1 MIWNSEIECADREQ
15 MHKMQSKELAVMA
28 KRMYD
33 NVPFYREKFK
43 EIGFEPGD
51 IKSIDQLKDLPFT
64 TKNDLR
70 DNYPFGLFTTPQ
82 SNIARIHE
90 IGRASCRERV

>member
-43 EIGFEPGD
+43 EIGFEG
-51 IKSIDQLKDLPFT
+51 IFEVEFLID
-64 TKNDLR
+64 KND
-70 DNYPFGLFTTPQ
+70 NYYFLE
-82 SNIARIHE
+82 IH
-90 IGRASCRERV
+90 I